1 MSQTHQALGPIALLL
16 ALLPSCGATRL
27 AQQAEARY
35 TPEQVPA
42 VLELARAAV
51 ETQTDLER
59 TLTNV
64 RSARSTGGLT
74 PELRLEVQN
83 VLEAT
88 TRAVIAHSQD
98 ADLLE
103 AIMGVDVPRQLAVEA
118 GLRSAELLFH
128 EGERMGAFRLIK
140 RMDSK
145 FPQHHERSAAGGL
158 LGEIGFNLAEDDGS
172 YGLIFKYRSLA
183 GEVLEYLVMNYP
195 SHPGGDQTLWTL
207 GSLYQEQRELDLAI
221 EKNQDLLLW
230 FPTSS
235 LAPLAQARIPH
246 LRLMIHGDPKYD
258 RATLVQAHGELQDW
272 LNEYRAHES
281 ESAVRSDMV
290 DATRRLAD
298 SDLILAQFYATLGS
312 AEGVQL
318 HARRALAEAREGGD
332 PSQVQKADE
341 LLREWA
347 ERSKNAGGT
356 DS

>member
-1 MSQTHQALGPIALLL
+1 MSRTQPALGPIAILL

-42 VLELARAAV
+42 VLELARSAIAKQDNL
-51 ETQTDLER
+51 ELTLER
-59 TLTNV
+59 V
-64 RSARSTGGLT
+64 RSARSTAGLDQ
-74 PELRLEVQN
+74 ELRLEVQN

-88 TRAVIAHSQD
+88 TRAVITQSQD

-118 GLRSAELLFH
+118 GLRSAQLLFRA
-128 EGERMGAFRLIK
+128 EERMAAYRLIK

-145 FPQHHERSAAGGL
+145 FPQHHERNAAGAL
-158 LGEIGFNLAEDDGS
+158 LGEIGFNLAEDEGS
-172 YGLIFKYRSLA
+172 YGLIFKYRNLA

-195 SHPGGDQTLWTL
+195 SHSGGDQTLWTL
-207 GSLYQEQRELDLAI
+207 GTLYQEQKKLDLAI
-221 EKNQDLLLW
+221 EKHQDLLLW
-230 FPTSS
+230 FPTSP
-235 LAPLAQARIPH
+235 LAPRAQARIPH

-272 LNEYRAHES
+272 LDEYGAHES
-281 ESAVRSDMV
+281 ESVVRGDLV

-298 SDLILAQFYATLGS
+298 SDLILAHYYATLGS

-332 PSQVQKADE
+332 PGQIRDADD
-341 LLREWA
+341 LLRVWA
-347 ERSKNAGGT
+347 ERGGDLGGS